1 MDLCHYN
8 YPSSL
13 ICHYYSSYWNRAIT
27 ISKLSETCHYI
38 PFQCVSQSLLTK
50 IPPAFFLSP
59 LSLSSL
65 STATNSSAEHH
76 LGASAARA
84 TGRLRAFAGRLG
96 VATPSSPAAIPTT
109 NGEGEE
115 GRRWREERGGG
126 GGAPAP
132 LRGPPLPGVDLAEPP
147 WEAAWEERGGGD
159 TGRRR
164 CPGRREAHR
173 EARRHCWPATASRA
187 AVAVPDHRPPPAKLE
202 LVPTRRRLPAAT
214 SPERRGGR

>member
-1 MDLCHYN
+1 MQFFEFTDLPLLFIILESCHYN
-8 YPSSL
+8 FTNLRTIPLHTFSLCFLNFMDKNTPDLLLPLTPPS
-13 ICHYYSSYWNRAIT
+13 
-27 ISKLSETCHYI
+27 
-38 PFQCVSQSLLTK
+38 
-50 IPPAFFLSP
+50 FL
-59 LSLSSL
+59 SL

-115 GRRWREERGGG
+115 GRWWREERGGG

-132 LRGPPLPGVDLAEPP
+132 PRGPPPARGGSRR
-147 WEAAWEERGGGD
+147 AAMGGRLGGERG
-159 TGRRR
+159 R
-164 CPGRREAHR
+164 GRREAALSRPPQGSAPLLAGHR
-173 EARRHCWPATASRA
+173 EPGRRSCA
-187 AVAVPDHRPPPAKLE
+187 RPPPAELE